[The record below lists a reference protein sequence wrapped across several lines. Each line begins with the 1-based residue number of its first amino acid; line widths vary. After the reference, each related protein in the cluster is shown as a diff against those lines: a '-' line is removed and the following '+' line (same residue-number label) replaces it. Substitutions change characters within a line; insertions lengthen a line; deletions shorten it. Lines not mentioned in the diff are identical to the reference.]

1 MKTLWV
7 LEGPTASGK
16 TALAIAWA
24 RKLGTCIISA
34 DSRQVYRELRI
45 GVARPDPEELA
56 AVPHRLIAHR
66 SIHDYYSVSHFETEA
81 LREIAAGFET
91 HDDLVFTGG
100 SGLYVQAVCEG
111 LDDLPDADPKL
122 RQSLIELYEKQGIEG
137 LRQALRIADPVF
149 YRQADL
155 CNPVR
160 LRRALEVCY
169 LTGRPYSSF
178 RQKAAAA
185 RPFAIRRYALNRPRA
200 ELYDR
205 INRRVDRMV
214 ATGLEQE
221 ARTLYAYKD
230 LPALQTVGYREWF
243 ACFDGLIDRETAIE
257 QIKMNSR
264 RYAKRQITW
273 LKHQTPC
280 LWLSPEDGETLPTE
294 HPAGTPVADAIPMET
309 AVSVP
314 NATDITSKK
323 S

>member
-7 LEGPTASGK
+7 LEGPTAVGK

-24 RKLGTCIISA
+24 KQLGTWIVSA

-45 GVARPDPEELA
+45 GVARPEPEELA

-66 SIHDYYSVSHFETEA
+66 SIHAYYSVSHFETEA
-81 LREIAAGFET
+81 LREIEDGFKT
-91 HDDLVFTGG
+91 HDDLVLTGG

-111 LDDLPDADPKL
+111 MDELPDADPAL
-122 RQSLIELYEKQGIEG
+122 RAQLIELYEKQGLEG
-137 LRQALRIADPVF
+137 LRQALRLADPTF

-169 LTGRPYSSF
+169 LTGQPYSSF
-178 RQKAAAA
+178 RRKAAAK
-185 RPFAIRRYALNRPRA
+185 RPFAIRRYALNRPRE

-205 INRRVDRMV
+205 INRRVDLMI
-214 ATGLEQE
+214 AEGLEEE
-221 ARTLYAYKD
+221 ARDLYAYKD

-243 ACFDGLIDRETAIE
+243 AHFDGLMDRETAIE
-257 QIKMNSR
+257 HIKMNSR

-280 LWLSPEDGETLPTE
+280 RWLSPADGDALPTDN
-294 HPAGTPVADAIPMET
+294 DASPSDGRPPLAIQ
-309 AVSVP
+309 P
-314 NATDITSKK
+314 NE
-323 S
+323 

>member
-7 LEGPTASGK
+7 LEGPTAVGK

-24 RKLGTCIISA
+24 QRLGTEIISA

-45 GVARPDPEELA
+45 GVARPEPAELA
-56 AVPHRLIAHR
+56 AAVHRLIAHR
-66 SIHDYYSVSHFETEA
+66 SIHDYYSVSHYEKEA
-81 LREIAAGFET
+81 LQAITAGFET
-91 HDDLVFTGG
+91 HDDLVLTGG

-122 RQSLIELYEKQGIEG
+122 RAQLIELYETQGIEG

-169 LTGRPYSSF
+169 LTGQPYSSF
-178 RQKAAAA
+178 RKKAAAE
-185 RPFAIRRYALNRPRA
+185 RPFAIKRYALNRPRA

-205 INRRVDRMV
+205 INRRVDAML
-214 ATGLEQE
+214 TEGLEEE
-221 ARTLYAYKD
+221 ARTLYPHKD

-243 ACFDGLIDRETAIE
+243 ACFDGRIDRETAIE
-257 QIKMNSR
+257 LIKMNSR
-264 RYAKRQITW
+264 R
-273 LKHQTPC
+273 
-280 LWLSPEDGETLPTE
+280 
-294 HPAGTPVADAIPMET
+294 
-309 AVSVP
+309 
-314 NATDITSKK
+314 
-323 S
+323 

>member
-7 LEGPTASGK
+7 LEGPTAVGK

-24 RKLGTCIISA
+24 QRLGTEIISA

-45 GVARPDPEELA
+45 GVARPEPEELA
-56 AVPHRLIAHR
+56 AVPHRLIAHK
-66 SIHDYYSVSHFETEA
+66 SIHDYYSVSHYEQEA
-81 LREIAAGFET
+81 LREITAGFGT
-91 HDDLVFTGG
+91 HDDLVLTGG

-122 RQSLIELYEKQGIEG
+122 RAQLIELYENQGIEG
-137 LRQALRIADPVF
+137 LRQALRIADPDF

-169 LTGRPYSSF
+169 LTGQPYSSF
-178 RQKAAAA
+178 RKKAAAE
-185 RPFAIRRYALNRPRA
+185 RPFAINRYALNRPRA

-205 INRRVDRMV
+205 INRRVDLMLT
-214 ATGLEQE
+214 AGLEEE
-221 ARTLYAYKD
+221 ARTLYPHKD

-243 ACFDGLIDRETAIE
+243 AYFDGRIDRESAIE
-257 QIKMNSR
+257 LIKMNSR

-273 LKHQTPC
+273 LKHQTAC
-280 LWLSPEDGETLPTE
+280 HWLCPEDGDGLPPDT
-294 HPAGTPVADAIPMET
+294 AGE
-309 AVSVP
+309 
-314 NATDITSKK
+314 NA
-323 S
+323 

>member
-7 LEGPTASGK
+7 LEGPTAVGK

-24 RKLGTCIISA
+24 QRLGTEIISA

-45 GVARPDPEELA
+45 GVARPEPEELA

-66 SIHDYYSVSHFETEA
+66 SIQDYYSVSHYEKEA
-81 LREIAAGFET
+81 LQAITAGFES
-91 HDDLVFTGG
+91 HDDLVLTGG

-111 LDDLPDADPKL
+111 MDELPDADPKL
-122 RQSLIELYEKQGIEG
+122 RAQLIELYETQGVEG
-137 LRQALRIADPVF
+137 LRQALRIADPAF

-169 LTGRPYSSF
+169 LTGQPYSSF
-178 RQKAAAA
+178 RKKAAAE
-185 RPFAIRRYALNRPRA
+185 RPFAIKRYALNRPRA

-205 INRRVDRMV
+205 INRRVDAMLT
-214 ATGLEQE
+214 AGLEEE
-221 ARTLYAYKD
+221 ARTLYPHKD

-243 ACFDGLIDRETAIE
+243 AYFDGRIDRETAIE
-257 QIKMNSR
+257 LIKMNSR

-273 LKHQTPC
+273 LKHQTAC
-280 LWLSPEDGETLPTE
+280 HWLSPEDGDGLPQDT
-294 HPAGTPVADAIPMET
+294 AGE
-309 AVSVP
+309 
-314 NATDITSKK
+314 NA
-323 S
+323 